1 MNCLCCEDEE
11 EVLQIYKQALED
23 RNHRI
28 SVSSDSDG
36 CLKAYYKALEESKK
50 DNSGNLLK
58 QNPFDVVI
66 LDYKMPQKNGLEI
79 AQEIFKICPNQRII
93 FASANVNE
101 TVENSLK
108 GLKQVVEVLKKP
120 FDISTL
126 IETIESEEIQ
136 EGLKLLLGNFR
147 KKGNTKENELN
158 DEQIKEILKGVSK
171 LYNIKER

>member
-66 LDYKMPQKNGLEI
+66 LDYKMPQKKR
-79 AQEIFKICPNQRII
+79 FR
-93 FASANVNE
+93 
-101 TVENSLK
+101 NS
-108 GLKQVVEVLKKP
+108 
-120 FDISTL
+120 T
-126 IETIESEEIQ
+126 
-136 EGLKLLLGNFR
+136 GN
-147 KKGNTKENELN
+147 
-158 DEQIKEILKGVSK
+158 I
-171 LYNIKER
+171 